1 MIEGINPEIRAQGA
15 GMPIKSRPMTDE
27 QRNTFLDILK
37 NYDPQNMTARDRE
50 NLRSETRAAGIMPGE
65 EMKTI
70 LEEAGFRAGPPEGM
84 PPGGTSETEL
94 PDYLAEFV
102 NKFRSGDADEDD
114 LNNLLQ
120 QLYANG
126 LTSSGN
132 IVDYFS

>member
-1 MIEGINPEIRAQGA
+1 MIEGINPEMRAEGA
-15 GMPIKSRPMTDE
+15 GMPVKSRPMTE
-27 QRNTFLDILK
+27 EKRNTFLDILN
-37 NYDPQNMTARDRE
+37 NYDPRNMTARDRE

-65 EMKTI
+65 EMKNI
-70 LEEAGFRAGPPEGM
+70 MEEAGFRAGPPEDM
-84 PPGGTSETEL
+84 PPGGTSEIEL
-94 PDYLAEFV
+94 PDYLSEFV
-102 NKFRSGDADEDD
+102 SKFRSGKATDDD